1 VKSREFGDYEASHAF
16 IEPKVVTLDVSFV
29 CDNLPPLGRKRQ
41 ITVYEI
47 DFLPVGDGER
57 GGDAIAM
64 RFGTQLNPQQQQVVV
79 IDGGTKESGEA
90 LVSHIRTFY
99 GTSDV
104 NLAVCTHSDSDHA
117 SGLLEVLE
125 NLTVHN
131 LAMNRPWNHAAN
143 IDELFRD
150 PRINED
156 NLKRRFKES
165 LDNAHQLEQLANKR
179 GIPIV
184 EPFSDTTNG
193 TSPLSVLGPSKKFYE
208 EMLLSFR
215 GAPEA
220 AVKQAFA
227 QKFVVAAADAI
238 KWIAE
243 NWGIETLAEPDVNA
257 SSAENN
263 SSVVLLF
270 KDSNEMFLFTS
281 DAGVPAL
288 AGAVEVAKRIG
299 VDLSTVNRLQVPHH
313 GSKHN
318 VGPAILNV
326 IVGPK
331 KAAEQITKSAI
342 VSAPKKGEPKHPSKK
357 VVNALIRRGAKV
369 IATQGKTICCRGGG
383 APQRKDWVSAETLP
397 FANQVEE

>member
-1 VKSREFGDYEASHAF
+1 M
-16 IEPKVVTLDVSFV
+16 VVTLDVSSV
-29 CDNLPPLGRKRQ
+29 CDNLSSLGRKRQ

-64 RFGTQLNPQQQQVVV
+64 RFGPQLTPQQQQVVV

-104 NLAVCTHSDSDHA
+104 NLVVCTHSDSDHA
-117 SGLLEVLE
+117 CGLLEVLE

-131 LAMNRPWNHAAN
+131 LAMHRPSNHAAS

-165 LDNAHQLEQLANKR
+165 LDNAHQLEQLANKKR
-179 GIPIV
+179 IPIV

-208 EMLLSFR
+208 QMLLSFR
-215 GAPEA
+215 GAPEPA
-220 AVKQAFA
+220 AKSIFSPRFVSAVKEA
-227 QKFVVAAADAI
+227 V
-238 KWIAE
+238 KWVME
-243 NWGIETLAEPDVNA
+243 NWGIETLAEPDANA

-263 SSVVLLF
+263 SSAILLF
-270 KDSNEMFLFTS
+270 KDKRN
-281 DAGVPAL
+281 VPVYFGCWRSRSHWCSRGCGQNRRQFEDRKRL
-288 AGAVEVAKRIG
+288 AGASSWKQKQCRACDLERNRRAKEGRRAIHQDRDCLCAEGRRTTASVEESRQCIHAKRGDG
-299 VDLSTVNRLQVPHH
+299 VLHSREDFVASQP
-313 GSKHN
+313 GC
-318 VGPAILNV
+318 GPSV
-326 IVGPK
+326 
-331 KAAEQITKSAI
+331 AERQPA
-342 VSAPKKGEPKHPSKK
+342 
-357 VVNALIRRGAKV
+357 R
-369 IATQGKTICCRGGG
+369 
-383 APQRKDWVSAETLP
+383 
-397 FANQVEE
+397 FF